1 MCRSDQHRWLPAF
14 AVVAAVFLSISAFAI
29 PVLAMPAA
37 FGETPTQIVP
47 QTTAQNATQVPAQSA
62 AQAPVADSTQAPAS
76 APGQAPEAAAQ
87 PQPVAAAPQPPAT
100 PEEIGDAL
108 MAQQRYQ
115 AAIEAYKKAP
125 ERSADVWNKLGIAY
139 QLMFNPI
146 EASRCYQASL
156 RLDRKNAHVMNN
168 LGTIY
173 DSEKE
178 YSNAERMY
186 HKALKSDPKSALIY
200 KNLGTNL
207 LAQHK
212 YKQGWEVYKT
222 AIELDPNIF
231 RGNSSPRV
239 QNPASTEERGA
250 MNYYMAKGCLR
261 AGMNDC
267 AIEYLR
273 MALNE
278 GFTNTKKI
286 EADNEFAG
294 LRGVPAFQQLLAQ
307 QRQQ

>member
-1 MCRSDQHRWLPAF
+1 
-14 AVVAAVFLSISAFAI
+14 
-29 PVLAMPAA
+29 MPTL
-37 FGETPTQIVP
+37 FSETPAQTVP
-47 QTTAQNATQVPAQSA
+47 QTTARNATQAPAQSA
-62 AQAPVADSTQAPAS
+62 SLASAADSIQSPAS
-76 APGQAPEAAAQ
+76 APGQAPAVAA
-87 PQPVAAAPQPPAT
+87 PSQPVAVVPQPPAT

-115 AAIEAYKKAP
+115 AAIEAYKRVLQ
-125 ERSADVWNKLGIAY
+125 RSPDVWNKLGIAY
-139 QLMFNPI
+139 QLMFNLD

-156 RLDRKNAHVMNN
+156 RLDRKNARVMNN

-178 YSNAERMY
+178 YGNAERMY
-186 HKALKSDPKSALIY
+186 HRALKSDPKSALIY

-222 AIELDPNIF
+222 ALELDPNIF
-231 RGNSSPRV
+231 RGSTSPRV

-250 MNYYMAKGCLR
+250 MNYYMAKGCVR

-278 GFTNTKKI
+278 GFTNPKKI
-286 EADNEFAG
+286 EADGEFAG
-294 LRGVPAFQQLLAQ
+294 LRGVPAFQQLLAE